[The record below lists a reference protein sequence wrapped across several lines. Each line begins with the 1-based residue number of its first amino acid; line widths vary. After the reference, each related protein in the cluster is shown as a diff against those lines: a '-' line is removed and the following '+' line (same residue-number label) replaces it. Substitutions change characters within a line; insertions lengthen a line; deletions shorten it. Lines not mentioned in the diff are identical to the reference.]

1 MWFDQLMESCK
12 RATRLLW
19 TRPGLL
25 LPWLLGIIALGG
37 ATAVLAIIGVILA
50 IPLIILAF
58 QGGLPF
64 LLLGLLLMGG
74 GSAIL
79 IALLWS
85 VFNAGYIAMLQGA
98 LAGEVSLSD
107 GFWRG
112 VRTLTWK
119 MWSSN
124 LLIILVI
131 LLTSP
136 LLVLAYLLAA
146 AVSLLSGGV
155 ALIALNLLW
164 FVFLYPWPIV
174 VAAEGR
180 GGFFPLQ
187 ESLRMG
193 RERFALMFL
202 LAVTASALPM
212 MALNLGPLGFLLAG
226 WLVGIVVT
234 TWMRLVVILEYHG
247 WKQKTWL

>member
-1 MWFDQLMESCK
+1 MWFNQLMESCK

-19 TRPGLL
+19 SRPGLL

-37 ATAVLAIIGVILA
+37 ATVVLAIIGVILA
-50 IPLIILAF
+50 IPLIIVAF

-64 LLLGLLLMGG
+64 LMLGLLLIGG
-74 GSAIL
+74 GIAIL
-79 IALLWS
+79 MALLWS
-85 VFNAGYIAMLQGA
+85 TFYAGYIAMLQGA
-98 LAGEVSLSD
+98 LAGEASLSD

-119 MWSSN
+119 MWSTN
-124 LLIILVI
+124 LLLILVI
-131 LLTSP
+131 ILSSP
-136 LLVLAYLLAA
+136 LLVLAYLLAG

-164 FVFLYPWPIV
+164 FVFLHPWPVV
-174 VAAEGR
+174 VAAESK
-180 GGFFPLQ
+180 GGFFPLR

-202 LAVTASALPM
+202 LALTSSALPM

-234 TWMRLVVILEYHG
+234 TWLRLVVILEYHS
-247 WKQKTWL
+247 WKQSSWL